1 MQNAL
6 ASAGTAAPDQ
16 SILAAEV
23 TLPASTTVDDQP
35 QVKHAARPRHV
46 TVDLQRYDI
55 DCELVYEVQG
65 PTHFVFQLQP
75 ARHPGQT
82 VLAESF
88 ETSPDLPVRAYE
100 HTDGNRFLRVDAP
113 AGKVS
118 FRHRASVE
126 LEPLLVPATLPEV
139 PVSDLPD
146 DVMHYINTTRYCES
160 DLLCRAAMREFSH
173 ITPGLPR
180 VQAITEWIR
189 QNIEYLPGSSSSI
202 TTARDVYVNRA
213 GVCRDFAH
221 LGIAFCRALNIPA
234 RFVVGYVQF
243 SEPPPDFHAIFEAW
257 LGDRWVLFDPTG
269 MAPVDRLVRV
279 ATGRDAKDVAFAT
292 LFGPAVMVSMRPDIC
307 EANVEE
313 AGSPADAVSDAATSS
328 ASASTTTSMTASTI
342 PSATTPTTGVAASPL
357 PPQPAVSPCAP
368 PPSGKPVSACA

>member
-1 MQNAL
+1 MQNVVPGVGNPVEKESLNATD
-6 ASAGTAAPDQ
+6 ASSPPAA
-16 SILAAEV
+16 V
-23 TLPASTTVDDQP
+23 RDDQP
-35 QVKHAARPRHV
+35 HTKHAARPRHV
-46 TVDLQRYDI
+46 TTDLQRYDI
-55 DCELVYEVQG
+55 DCELVYEVAA
-65 PTHFVFQLQP
+65 PTHFMFQLQP
-75 ARHPGQT
+75 ARHAGQT

-88 ETSPDLPVRAYE
+88 ETSPELSVRAYE

-118 FRHRASVE
+118 FRHRAIVE

-139 PVSDLPD
+139 PVSELPD

-160 DLLCRAAMREFSH
+160 DLLCRAAMREFGH

-292 LFGPAVMVSMRPDIC
+292 LFGPAIMVSMRPDIC
-307 EANVEE
+307 EANVE
-313 AGSPADAVSDAATSS
+313 D
-328 ASASTTTSMTASTI
+328 ASAPLAES
-342 PSATTPTTGVAASPL
+342 PVATGGAASVL
-357 PPQPAVSPCAP
+357 PPQPAVSPCAAT
-368 PPSGKPVSACA
+368 PSDHAVSVCA